1 MLHTV
6 TLIVPT
12 RNEAH
17 NIGPFLNSIPP
28 HLPLIVVD
36 ASDDETPRLV
46 LAQRPHATQV
56 LRRPSNVTE
65 ARQIGAKVATTT
77 WLLFTD
83 ADITFAPDYFTQLPR
98 YLGLGYGAL
107 YGATFSLTEYQT
119 YYRWFSRGQ
128 ALADFWGIPAASGS
142 NLLIRRDV
150 FQAIGGF
157 DLRLTCNED
166 SEIGWRVKRQG
177 YWIRFVPQLVVY
189 AHDHRR
195 LVRQGQIGKTLHS
208 VLRCALL
215 WSGLMPSSW
224 RQHDWGYWSDRTPGR
239 VSETSEV
246 WENRGG

>member
-6 TLIVPT
+6 TIIVPT

-17 NIGPFLNSIPP
+17 NIGPFLDSIPS
-28 HLPLIVVD
+28 HLRLIVVD
-36 ASDDETPRLV
+36 ASDDETPHLILTR
-46 LAQRPHATQV
+46 RPQATQV
-56 LRRPSNVTE
+56 LCHAANVTE
-65 ARQIGAKVATTT
+65 ARQIGAEAATTT

-83 ADITFAPDYFTQLPR
+83 ADITFAPDYFTRLPR

-107 YGATFSLTEYQT
+107 YGATASQTAYQA
-119 YYRWFSRGQ
+119 YYHWFSRGQ
-128 ALADFWGIPAASGS
+128 ALADSFGIPAVSGS

-177 YWIRFVPQLVVY
+177 YWIRFVPQLLVY

-195 LVRQGQIGKTLHS
+195 LVQQGQIGKTVHS
-208 VLRCALL
+208 LLRCALL
-215 WSGLMPSSW
+215 WSGLMPPSW
-224 RQHDWGYWSDRTPGR
+224 RQHDWGYWSNCRHDRLQKDCQVLEDGSR
-239 VSETSEV
+239 
-246 WENRGG
+246 